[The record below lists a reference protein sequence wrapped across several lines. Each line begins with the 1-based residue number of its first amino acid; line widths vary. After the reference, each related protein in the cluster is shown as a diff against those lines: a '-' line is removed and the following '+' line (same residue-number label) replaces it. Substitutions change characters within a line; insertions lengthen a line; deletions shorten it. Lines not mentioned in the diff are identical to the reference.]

1 MQEKIGFSFI
11 LTNYNTERYIGEAI
25 RSVFNQVYDG
35 PMELIVVDD
44 CSTDNSWNVIQ
55 ETIKQFAGDF
65 DVKCVKTPQNGGT
78 ANSVDTG
85 MALAKYDWLVMIDGD
100 DVQLPH
106 RTSYTVEL
114 IKKYPDVQGIVMGA
128 KAIGKNGEDWNYNE
142 VPMMGVDEEYDGFT
156 SPKLIYREAAEER
169 LQDFL
174 IEESGVKVKFFQ
186 GVIRKKLYELWGAL
200 SVGEMKHVRFY
211 QDLSWGARAALT
223 GPILASSQPVMLYRY
238 HGNNQYA
245 LTCPQTL
252 SAVEAIC
259 EEEYLRDKRWPGVNR
274 TNASVMQSF
283 RRAIDN
289 SSLTDWSVD
298 QIKLA
303 MQQRKLEVN
312 AYSMM
317 EMWWLQNWFVRVFR
331 VLRYGWRVRPV
342 HLRMVLWRL
351 LPLKLFCYMKS
362 KKNG

>member
-11 LTNYNTERYIGEAI
+11 LTNYNAERYIGEAI

-100 DVQLPH
+100 DVQLPD
-106 RTSYTVEL
+106 RSEYTAGL
-114 IKKYPDVQGIVMGA
+114 IREYPEVQMVTMA
-128 KAIGKNGEDWNYNE
+128 ARKIGPNGEEW
-142 VPMMGVDEEYDGFT
+142 GFKHPVFSGPEDT
-156 SPKLIYREAAEER
+156 HPDMLYLESPQQRFENCLVEQGKEKVIY
-169 LQDFL
+169 
-174 IEESGVKVKFFQ
+174 FQ
-186 GVIRKKLYELWGAL
+186 GVIRRSLYERWGRLA
-200 SVGEMKHVRFY
+200 VGEMSSVHFY
-211 QDLSWGARAALT
+211 QDISWGMRAALS
-223 GPILASSQPVMLYRY
+223 GPVLASSRESTLYRY
-238 HGNNQYA
+238 HGGNQYA
-245 LTCPQTL
+245 LTMDASDSPVGRVM
-252 SAVEAIC
+252 AAER
-259 EEEYLRDKRWPGVNR
+259 LRDRVWPGMSR
-274 TNASVMQSF
+274 TFGSIVQSCERALKSPILSDLSEEQIEQVLVGWKRL
-283 RRAIDN
+283 RRA
-289 SSLTDWSVD
+289 
-298 QIKLA
+298 
-303 MQQRKLEVN
+303 
-312 AYSMM
+312 YFMM
-317 EMWWLQNWFVRVFR
+317 ESWWQQNWFVRVFR

-342 HLRMVLWRL
+342 HLRMALWRL